1 MVMKE
6 IPRDEAAEEKPL
18 LTMASQVGA
27 ARGSEH
33 TAPAGRA
40 GMCTAVVWGSCLG
53 SIAWG

>member
-1 MVMKE
+1 MVIKE

-40 GMCTAVVWGSCLG
+40 GMCTAVVWGSCSG